1 MILGGRDTDLV
12 LLDENG
18 IRCDGRKID
27 EPRKIMIKAGV
38 LKNADG
44 SAYIEF
50 GDNKI
55 VVGVFGP
62 RDVHPKHLANTDTGI
77 LRCRYHM
84 SPFSVE
90 ERKKPAPSRR
100 EIEISKVIKEAL
112 KPAVMLE
119 QFPRTVVD
127 IFIEV
132 LQADGGSRCAALAAA
147 SVALADAGIPMRDM
161 VSACA
166 AGKVADT
173 IVLDVNNEED
183 QAGQADM
190 PVGYMP
196 NMEKITLIQLDGVLT
211 PEEYKKCVETA
222 IGGCKLVYEIQKKA
236 LADKYF
242 PNGGNN

>member
-1 MILGGRDTDLV
+1 MGGRDTDLV
-12 LLDENG
+12 LLDDNG

-27 EPRKIMIKAGV
+27 EPRRIMIKAGV

-55 VVGVFGP
+55 LAGVFGP
-62 RDVHPKHLANTDTGI
+62 RDVHPKHLSNTDTGI
-77 LRCRYHM
+77 LRVRYHM
-84 SPFSVE
+84 EPFSVT
-90 ERKKPAPSRR
+90 ERKNPAPSRR

-112 KPAVMLE
+112 EPAVMLDK
-119 QFPRTVVD
+119 FPRTAVD
-127 IFIEV
+127 VFLEV
-132 LQADGGSRCAALAAA
+132 LQADGGTRCAALDAA

-190 PVGYMP
+190 PIGYMP
-196 NMEKITLIQLDGVLT
+196 NLNKITLLQLDGVLT
-211 PEEYKKCVETA
+211 QEEFKKCVET
-222 IGGCKLVYEIQKKA
+222 GVSGCKLVYELQKKA
-236 LADKYF
+236 LNDKYF
-242 PNGGNN
+242 GDGGEQ

>member
-1 MILGGRDTDLV
+1 MIKLGGRDTEVV

-18 IRCDGRKID
+18 IRCDGRKVD
-27 EPRKIMIKAGV
+27 EPRRIMIKAGV

-55 VVGVFGP
+55 LCGVYGP
-62 RDVHPKHLANTDTGI
+62 RDVHPKHMANTETGI

-84 SPFSVE
+84 EPFSVT
-90 ERKKPAPSRR
+90 ERKNPAPSRR
-100 EIEISKVIKEAL
+100 EIEISKVVKEAL
-112 KPAVMLE
+112 EPAVILDK
-119 QFPRTVVD
+119 FPRTAVD
-127 IFIEV
+127 VFIEV
-132 LQADGGSRCAALAAA
+132 LQADGGTRCAALDAA

-173 IVLDVNNEED
+173 IILDVNNEED

-190 PVGYMP
+190 PIGYMP
-196 NMEKITLIQLDGVLT
+196 NLNKITLLQLDGVLT
-211 PEEYKKCVETA
+211 PEEYKKCLETG
-222 IGGCKLVYEIQKKA
+222 INGCKLVYEKQKQA
-236 LADKYF
+236 LMEKYF
-242 PNGGNN
+242 GETQ

>member
-1 MILGGRDTDLV
+1 MGGRDTNIV

-18 IRCDGRKID
+18 IRCDGRKIN
-27 EPRKIMIKAGV
+27 EPRRITIKAGV

-55 VVGVFGP
+55 LVGVYGP
-62 RDVHPKHLANTDTGI
+62 RDIHPKHMANTDTGV

-84 SPFSVE
+84 EPFSVG
-90 ERKKPAPSRR
+90 ERKNPAPSRR
-100 EIEISKVIKEAL
+100 EIEISKVLKEAL
-112 KPAVMLE
+112 EPAVMLE
-119 QFPRTVVD
+119 KFPRTVVD
-127 IFIEV
+127 VFVEV
-132 LQADGGSRCAALAAA
+132 LQADGGSRCAALDAAA
-147 SVALADAGIPMRDM
+147 VALADAGIPMRDM
-161 VSACA
+161 VCACA

-196 NMEKITLIQLDGVLT
+196 NVGKITLLQLDGILS
-211 PEEYKKCVETA
+211 EQEFEKCLSTA
-222 IGGCKLVYEIQKKA
+222 IDGCKQVYEIQKQA
-236 LADKYF
+236 LTERFFGAGDE
-242 PNGGNN
+242 